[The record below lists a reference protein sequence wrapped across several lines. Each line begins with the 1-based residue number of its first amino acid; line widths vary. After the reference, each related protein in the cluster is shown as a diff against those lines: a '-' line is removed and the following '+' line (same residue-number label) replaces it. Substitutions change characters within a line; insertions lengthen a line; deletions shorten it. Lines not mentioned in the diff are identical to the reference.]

1 VKEPDQSEDTGT
13 FLAPALVTGTSAEF
27 MGRKPLPRVLRSRG
41 VVFVLG
47 PKGVGKSSVSRA
59 LLQGDRLDLE
69 RSQIEHAMLERVREA
84 RWAESL
90 LCVPALLL
98 DGPVWL
104 RNRRG
109 AVTLLLELA
118 RIRAT
123 AGRRT
128 VFCQVETDGS
138 IEELISLTEPGSAAV
153 VGLRFPTGRA
163 SRLRCARELCD
174 AHGLPHEVADGSE
187 ALEPWRYD
195 RLEAFLV
202 ERAWRTP

>member
-1 VKEPDQSEDTGT
+1 
-13 FLAPALVTGTSAEF
+13 
-27 MGRKPLPRVLRSRG
+27 
-41 VVFVLG
+41 
-47 PKGVGKSSVSRA
+47 
-59 LLQGDRLDLE
+59 
-69 RSQIEHAMLERVREA
+69 MLERVREN
-84 RWAESL
+84 RWAERL
-90 LCVPALLL
+90 IEVQALLL

-109 AVTLLLELA
+109 AVSLMVELA
-118 RIRAT
+118 SKRAS

-153 VGLRFPTGRA
+153 VGLRFPTGRS

-174 AHGLPHEVADGSE
+174 AHGLPHDVADGSE
-187 ALEPWRYD
+187 ALDPWRYD

-202 ERAWRTP
+202 ERAWREP

>member
-1 VKEPDQSEDTGT
+1 MRDPNQPEDSGS
-13 FLAPALVTGTSAEF
+13 FLAPALLTGTSAEF
-27 MGRKPLPRVLRSRG
+27 MGRKPLPRVLRERR
-41 VVFVLG
+41 VIFVLG
-47 PKGVGKSSVSRA
+47 PKGVGKSSVARA
-59 LLQGDRLDLE
+59 LMPGDRLELE
-69 RSQIEHAMLERVREA
+69 RSQIEHAMLERVRDA
-84 RWAESL
+84 RWAEAL
-90 LCVPALLL
+90 LAARALLL

-109 AVTLLLELA
+109 AVTLLLELG
-118 RIRAT
+118 RVRAN

-153 VGLRFPTGRA
+153 VGLRFPTGRT
-163 SRLRCARELCD
+163 SRLRCAREMCD
-174 AHGLPHEVADGSE
+174 LHGLPHGVADGSE
-187 ALEPWRYD
+187 ALDPWRYD